1 MSDNAPQCE
10 SKLFDGVRDFQHN
23 IQPDLQPMF
32 DGLANGQSPKALFIT
47 CSDSRIDPNLLT
59 GTEPGELFVVRNA
72 GNIIPDPAAQTDGA
86 HCAIEYA
93 VLALS
98 VPEIIICGHAKCGA
112 MGAALD
118 PDSVSQFPF
127 IADWVALTDT
137 SVELCDDDPLKSL
150 VLANVKDQIRIVS
163 EIPFVAERMQAGEL
177 SVHGWYYDFVTGAV
191 EVLDHASGEFS
202 ALI

>member
-1 MSDNAPQCE
+1 MTDSQNE
-10 SKLFDGVRDFQHN
+10 SKLFAGVRDFQN
-23 IQPDLQPMF
+23 TVQPTCQDMF

-47 CSDSRIDPNLLT
+47 CSDSRIDPNLVT
-59 GTEPGELFVVRNA
+59 GTKPGELFVVRNA
-72 GNIIPDPAAQTDGA
+72 GNIVPDPATQPDGA

-93 VLALS
+93 VMALS

-137 SVELCDDDPLKSL
+137 TVELCEEDPLKSL
-150 VLANVKDQIRIVS
+150 VLANVKDQVRIVS
-163 EIPFVAERMQAGEL
+163 EIPFVAERIQSGEL
-177 SVHGWYYDFVTGAV
+177 SVHGWYYDFVTGSV
-191 EVLDHASGEFS
+191 EVLDHASGDFNE
-202 ALI
+202 LT